1 MKIDVNNFIGLC
13 ECGKEHGMVIKK
25 ILLEPGA
32 LERIP
37 EVAKEL
43 GLNGKALIICDK
55 NTWAAAGKRVAELL
69 PNNKVITIQQEDI
82 HPNEKTVEEI
92 ESQYPDDIDFIVGVG
107 GGVLT
112 DTSKYIGFK
121 HGGVPVLLVP
131 TAASVDGFAAN
142 SSIMTF
148 NHFKH
153 PLTTQAA
160 VAIVADSTVLAA
172 APYRLI
178 ASGIGDLLGK
188 YVALADWDFAHLI
201 TGEALCPRIYSMVN
215 DAVAGALAVAD
226 RLKNNDEE
234 AVEALMYALI
244 LAGLTIQ
251 MWGSSRPASGA
262 EHQIGHV
269 WELAIISPE
278 IDALHGECVGVGTIS
293 AKKFYEKLIA
303 TIGDKPEDFFH
314 DYKGFPH
321 QLLKDSLGDVVYGEL
336 MPYNTPDEGERV
348 NRQDLIDN
356 WAEICRMHEV
366 MPTSAEM
373 EKLFKECGMKITLED
388 LGLSSYVLPLTLQTG
403 AYVRGRIS
411 LYRVWHGFTNID
423 IDIRS

>member
-1 MKIDVNNFIGLC
+1 MA
-13 ECGKEHGMVIKK
+13 IKK

-32 LERIP
+32 LGRIP
-37 EVAKEL
+37 EVVGEL
-43 GLNGKALIICDK
+43 GLSGKAVIICDK
-55 NTWAAAGKRVAELL
+55 NTWDAAAERVAELL
-69 PNNKVITIQQEDI
+69 PNNHVIMIKQEDI

-92 ESQYPDDIDFIVGVG
+92 EARFPADAGFIVGVG

-121 HGGVPVLLVP
+121 HGGIPVVLVP

-160 VAIVADSTVLAA
+160 TAIIADSNVLAA

-201 TGEALCPRIYSMVN
+201 TKEPLCPRIYEMIN
-215 DAVAGALAVAD
+215 
-226 RLKNNDEE
+226 E
-234 AVEALMYALI
+234 AVSGAMKVVHKLRNQDIEAIEALMYALI
-244 LAGLTIQ
+244 LGGLTIQ

-278 IDALHGECVGVGTIS
+278 TASLHGECVGVGTLT
-293 AKKFYEKLIA
+293 AKRFYEKLFD
-303 TIGDKPEDFFH
+303 TIGDKPEDFFL

-321 QLLKDSLGDVVYGEL
+321 QLLKDSLGDMVYGEL
-336 MPYNTPDEGERV
+336 MPYNTPDEGELV
-348 NRQDLIDN
+348 SRQALIDN
-356 WAEICRMHEV
+356 WAEIRRIHEI
-366 MPTSAEM
+366 MPTSTEM
-373 EKLFKECGMKITLED
+373 EELFRECGMKVTLED
-388 LGLSSYVLPLTLQTG
+388 LGLSSDVLPLTLQTG

-411 LYRVWHGFTNID
+411 LYRVWNGFTNLD
-423 IDIRS
+423 IDVRSNA

>member
-1 MKIDVNNFIGLC
+1 MKIDLSQFIGLC
-13 ECGKEHGMVIKK
+13 ECGKEHGMAIRK

-37 EVAKEL
+37 KVTQEL
-43 GLNGKALIICDK
+43 ELNGKALIICDQ
-55 NTWAAAGKRVAELL
+55 NTWQAAGKRVAELL
-69 PNNKVITIQQEDI
+69 PNNQVIMIQQEDI

-92 ESQYPDDIDFIVGVG
+92 ESQYPDDVGFIVGVG

-121 HGGVPVLLVP
+121 HGGVPVMLVP

-160 VAIVADSTVLAA
+160 IAIVADSTVLAA
-172 APYRLI
+172 SPYRLI

-188 YVALADWDFAHLI
+188 YVALADWDFAHLV

-215 DAVAGALAVAD
+215 EAVGSAMKVVHK
-226 RLKNNDEE
+226 LKEQDED

-278 IDALHGECVGVGTIS
+278 TDSLHGECVGVGTIT
-293 AKKFYEKLIA
+293 AKKFYEKLLA
-303 TIGDKPEDFFH
+303 AIGDKPEDFIH

-321 QLLKDSLGDVVYGEL
+321 QLLKDSLGEMVYGEL
-336 MPYNTPDEGERV
+336 MPYNTPDEGELV
-348 NRQDLIDN
+348 SRQALIDN
-356 WAEICRMHEV
+356 WAEIRRIHEV
-366 MPTSAEM
+366 MPTSADM
-373 EKLFKECGMKITLED
+373 ENLFAKCGMKVTLED
-388 LGLSSYVLPLTLQTG
+388 LGLSSDVLPLTLQTG
-403 AYVRGRIS
+403 AYVRGRSS
-411 LYRVWHGFTNID
+411 LYRVWHGFTDLD
-423 IDIRS
+423 IDVRS